1 MILVRVSASVVQF
14 SLDRYQ
20 LDHTDF
26 LISSLFQR
34 NAKLL
39 IISFPALLAP
49 GSNTNTMLTK
59 DTRPSA
65 TCTTGA

>member
-20 LDHTDF
+20 LDYTN
-26 LISSLFQR
+26 LIISPFFQR
-34 NAKLL
+34 NTTLL
-39 IISFPALLAP
+39 TSSFQALSAP